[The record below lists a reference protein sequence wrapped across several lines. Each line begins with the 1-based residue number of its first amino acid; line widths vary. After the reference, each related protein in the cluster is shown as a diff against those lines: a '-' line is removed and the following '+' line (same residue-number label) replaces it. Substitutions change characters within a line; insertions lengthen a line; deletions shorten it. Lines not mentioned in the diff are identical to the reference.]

1 MSALG
6 HYLEEEGIA
15 SVAISLIRPQTE
27 NTKPPRALWVPFEL
41 GRPFGPPGDAAFQ
54 KRVLLAALR
63 LLERDDGPVL
73 IEDFPDDD
81 PRALPDPGVATA
93 AVGSR
98 RERSLT
104 PANSP
109 GALAQRLEAEIA
121 SLEGAHARWRSEH
134 GYSTVGLS
142 GLSIAECGGYIAE
155 WLRGASPASP
165 REGYS
170 APLLLRFAIDD
181 VKAYYLESAAGT
193 GGKPSSRQLGD
204 WLWNAT
210 AAGASFH
217 RLREM
222 YQDSDDDR
230 LKLIAGN
237 FTVPAVRQRQPA

>member
-6 HYLEEEGIA
+6 HYLEEAGIA

-81 PRALPDPGVATA
+81 PRARPDPAWLPPRSQA
-93 AVGSR
+93 AASGPP
-98 RERSLT
+98 E
-104 PANSP
+104 
-109 GALAQRLEAEIA
+109 ALAQRLEAEIA
-121 SLEGAHARWRSEH
+121 SLREAHARWRARH

-142 GLSIAECGGYIAE
+142 GLSIAECGGYIAA
-155 WLRGASPASP
+155 WLRRAAPASP

-181 VKAYYLESAAGT
+181 LKAYCLESAAGT

-204 WLWNAT
+204 WLWNET
-210 AAGASFH
+210 ASGASLH
-217 RLREM
+217 ALREM
-222 YQDSDDDR
+222 YQGSDDDR

-237 FTVPAVRQRQPA
+237 FIVPGARQRQPA